1 MRYWYSL
8 HKWSSLICALIMLM
22 LCITGLPLIFHD
34 ELEDALD
41 SRPHLTARPSLYR
54 NLDTLVAAATAGYPA
69 YQPRWVIINNEKPEV
84 SVGLASPDNGEN
96 PWITLN
102 AYTGKVITS
111 SETKSPEKTALT
123 WISRLHAD
131 LFAGLPGQLF
141 LGFMGLLFLLALVSG
156 VIIYKPFTRF
166 TAFGAIRTVG
176 SPRQKFAD
184 LHKLLGIVA
193 LVWTVLVTGTGV
205 LHTLSAP
212 LYQHWQTSSMQSLL
226 EPYRHQP
233 PPNRLSPVQ
242 QAVATVRAELPGHRV
257 AFLYF
262 PNDQWGSPYHYMIY
276 TTGATSYTT
285 HWYTPALVDAATGQL
300 TAVAAVPWY
309 IRLLQL
315 AHPLH
320 SGNYGG
326 LPLKVLWALLDI
338 VTIGVIVSGSYLWLL
353 RKRPASPLI
362 SQQMLTVSELSAA
375 KAPQPQSS
383 WQIWKLPL
391 LLGSLTVLGC
401 VAALF
406 GAGIWQGLSWLF
418 LSLPLLIAIKL
429 CLRSG
434 QNH

>member
-8 HKWSSLICALIMLM
+8 HKWSSLICALVMLM

-41 SRPHLTARPSLYR
+41 NRPHLTARPSLYR
-54 NLDTLVAAATAGYPA
+54 NLDTLVAAATAEYPA

-84 SVGLASPDNGEN
+84 SVGLASPDNGKN

-102 AYTGKVITS
+102 AFTGKFITS
-111 SETKSPEKTALT
+111 PETKSPGKTALT
-123 WISRLHAD
+123 WISRLHTD

-141 LGFMGLLFLLALVSG
+141 LGFIGLLFLLALVSG

-166 TAFGAIRTVG
+166 TAFGTIRAAG

-193 LVWTVLVTGTGV
+193 LIWAVLVTGTGV

-212 LYQHWQTSSMQSLL
+212 LYQHWQTLSVQSLL
-226 EPYRHQP
+226 EPYRHQS
-233 PPNRLSPVQ
+233 PPNRFIPVQ
-242 QAVATVRAELPGHRV
+242 QAVATVRETLPGHRV

-262 PNDQWGSPYHYMIY
+262 PNDHWGSPYHYMIF

-326 LPLKVLWALLDI
+326 LPLKILWAVLDV
-338 VTIGVIVSGSYLWLL
+338 VTIGMIVSGSYLWLL
-353 RKRPASPLI
+353 RKRPASPNI
-362 SQQMLTVSELSAA
+362 SQQMLAVSELSAT
-375 KAPQPQSS
+375 KAPQPQST

-401 VAALF
+401 MAALF
-406 GAGIWQGLSWLF
+406 GDGIWQGLSWLL
-418 LSLPLLIAIKL
+418 LSLPLLIVIKL
-429 CLRSG
+429 CKRSE
-434 QNH
+434 QNR